1 MKTTSLNHNR
11 RARELDQIANGEQV
25 DLLVVGGGVTGTGAA
40 LDAASRGLSV
50 CLIDAHDLAFGTSR
64 WSSKLVHGGLRYLAK
79 GDVGLAYES
88 AAERGIL
95 MTTVAPHLTRAL
107 PQLIPVY
114 RNQNLALAGLI
125 AGDVLRRVARTRTSL
140 LPAPRKIPAAEALA
154 LAPGLRRHG
163 LNAGLLS
170 FDGQL
175 TDDARLVVALAR
187 TAAGFGAKV
196 LTKVRAT
203 KLSRH
208 GADARDEVTGATFA
222 IRAKAVVNATG
233 VWAGELADVKLRPSR
248 GTHLVLAAESVG
260 IRETALTVPIPGET
274 NRFALLLPQDDGR
287 LYLGLTDEPV
297 TGPIPDVPEVPES
310 DLDFLL
316 EVASSVLS
324 VPLHRNDVLGAFAGL
339 RPLVDQP
346 GRSADLSRHHAV
358 LTSPDGVV
366 TVVGGKLTT
375 YRRMAEDAVDATG
388 LTGRPSTTRTIP
400 LVGAADRKTL
410 SAMDIPRRLTA
421 RYGNEA
427 GRVAA
432 LATLDADLA
441 APVADGSQVTAAEVV
456 WAVRNEGAL
465 DADDVLDRRTRIG
478 LVPADRVKAESAVSD
493 LVRRS
498 LAGLAES

>member
-1 MKTTSLNHNR
+1 
-11 RARELDQIANGEQV
+11 
-25 DLLVVGGGVTGTGAA
+25 
-40 LDAASRGLSV
+40 
-50 CLIDAHDLAFGTSR
+50 
-64 WSSKLVHGGLRYLAK
+64 
-79 GDVGLAYES
+79 
-88 AAERGIL
+88 
-95 MTTVAPHLTRAL
+95 
-107 PQLIPVY
+107 
-114 RNQNLALAGLI
+114 
-125 AGDVLRRVARTRTSL
+125 
-140 LPAPRKIPAAEALA
+140 
-154 LAPGLRRHG
+154 
-163 LNAGLLS
+163 
-170 FDGQL
+170 
-175 TDDARLVVALAR
+175 
-187 TAAGFGAKV
+187 
-196 LTKVRAT
+196 
-203 KLSRH
+203 
-208 GADARDEVTGATFA
+208 
-222 IRAKAVVNATG
+222 
-233 VWAGELADVKLRPSR
+233 
-248 GTHLVLAAESVG
+248 
-260 IRETALTVPIPGET
+260 
-274 NRFALLLPQDDGR
+274 
-287 LYLGLTDEPV
+287 
-297 TGPIPDVPEVPES
+297 
-310 DLDFLL
+310 
-316 EVASSVLS
+316 
-324 VPLHRNDVLGAFAGL
+324 
-339 RPLVDQP
+339 
-346 GRSADLSRHHAV
+346 V